1 MVITSHPVTT
11 DQPLDRVFAVLRAV
25 ANSAQPMSMTQVAK
39 ECALPVPTVHRLL
52 AQLTERG
59 LLKYLPGSKR
69 LTVGFALVNLGT
81 AAVDAAMRT
90 DPIHEVLVSLST
102 RIGEHCQIGQR
113 MNNDVVYIDAVHT
126 ARSQGL
132 HFDHGRHSPLYC
144 TSIGKLFLAE
154 MPRDAFESWLRQV
167 ELKRVAPNTIVSPD
181 KLRTVINAVRKQ
193 QWASSNE
200 EMAAGV
206 VGCAVPIRT
215 PDGQLV
221 AGLGISVPSA
231 RVPFSEMMQFRKPM
245 QAAAAEICRRLST
258 ED

>member
-1 MVITSHPVTT
+1 MVNAQQVVTT
-11 DQPLDRVFAVLRAV
+11 DQPLDRLFAVLRAV
-25 ANSAQPMSMTQVAK
+25 ANAPKPPTMTQVAN
-39 ECALPVPTVHRLL
+39 ECGLPLPTVHRHI

-59 LLKYLPGSKR
+59 LLKYLPGSKK
-69 LTVGFALVNLGT
+69 LTVGFALVSLGA
-81 AAVDAAMRT
+81 AAVDAAMRS
-90 DPIHEVLVSLST
+90 DPLHEVLVSLST

-113 MNNDVVYIDAVHT
+113 MDNDVVYVDAVHA

-132 HFDHGRHSPLYC
+132 HFEHGRHSPLYC

-154 MPRDAFESWLRQV
+154 MPRDAFENWLAQAA
-167 ELKRVAPNTIVSPD
+167 LKPIAPNTIVKAD

-206 VGCAVPIRT
+206 VGCAVPIR
-215 PDGQLV
+215 DASGQLV
-221 AGLGISVPSA
+221 AGLGVSVPSA
-231 RVPFSEMMQFRKPM
+231 RVAFADIVQFQKPM
-245 QAAAAEICRRLST
+245 QAAAAEMRRRLSA